1 MEKKQKKKRK
11 EQHVMN
17 DNSMQMIPSTRR
29 TVSAEVCN
37 SMNELVVVVRELINV
52 TDDTKRK
59 RYVS

>member
-1 MEKKQKKKRK
+1 
-11 EQHVMN
+11 MN
-17 DNSMQMIPSTRR
+17 DNSMQIIPSTRR

-37 SMNELVVVVRELINV
+37 SMSELVVVVRELMNV

>member
-1 MEKKQKKKRK
+1 
-11 EQHVMN
+11 MN
-17 DNSMQMIPSTRR
+17 DNSMQIIPSTRR

-37 SMNELVVVVRELINV
+37 STSELVVVVRELMNV